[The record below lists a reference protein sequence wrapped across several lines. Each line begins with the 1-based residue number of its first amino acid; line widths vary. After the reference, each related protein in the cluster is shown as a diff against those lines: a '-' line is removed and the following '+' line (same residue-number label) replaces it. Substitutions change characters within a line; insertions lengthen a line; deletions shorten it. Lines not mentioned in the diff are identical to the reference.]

1 MIKMK
6 LSWLKASALA
16 AALIAAASVLALA
29 QFPALFVWAAFIGW
43 ASYDHSGATG
53 QAALRSSVALSF
65 GAIMAWLVAIIVAAR
80 GSPAS
85 ATLLTAIVAGIASF
99 VIVAASR
106 LRSLRIVPAAF
117 YGFASTFA
125 YLSLAPGA
133 FTIEALI
140 SPSLRNA
147 VFSVPLSLLVGT
159 FLGIAHTSLAR
170 ILACQGGEG
179 RRSLSEAH
187 ASKGGEA

>member
-1 MIKMK
+1 MK

-65 GAIMAWLVAIIVAAR
+65 GAIMAWLVAIIVATR

-99 VIVAASR
+99 VAASR
-106 LRSLRIVPAAF
+106 LRSLRIVPATF

-159 FLGIAHTSLAR
+159 FLGIAHTSLVR